1 MARVS
6 RHQGGKR
13 GNFTEVGMSAWFAGV
28 AARSPKGARPLP
40 PAHDTAAASPTS
52 APPPCRRRTL
62 CAGRGRAPP
71 PPAASAP
78 DLDALLGGLE
88 APEIEA
94 DLADVQAAA
103 GAVFDAAGIART
115 FRNDGAALLALRE
128 GAALVDRSHWGRL
141 RLAGPDRAAFLA
153 GQSTAD
159 VAALA
164 SGQGCETVLVDAQ
177 ARCVDVATVLAQ
189 GEGLLLLLSPGTSA
203 AVRARLERVI
213 FPADRVE
220 LSDVAPRTAV
230 FSLLGPGADA
240 LLAALKAG
248 ALVGAPRGAHAVLG
262 FAGRPVVAAVGGG
275 LDGLAPG
282 YTLVADESVAAELWR
297 ALAVRGATP
306 MGAAAFEVARVLGG
320 RPAPGAEL
328 TEEFNPLEAGLYA
341 AVSLAKGCYIGQ
353 ETLAKV
359 HGRGALRRQ
368 LWGLDLAAPAA
379 VGDAVFLAAELAA
392 DAGAKAIGAITSY
405 VDAPDGR
412 HAALAYLRCRRGGEA
427 LELEGIAVVAGGSA
441 GRVVALPCATRA
453 FEDGAG
459 PAGSGGAEA
468 EAAAAAA
475 AAEAEAAEEARRAEK
490 LAAMQ
495 ARLAAWQAEQDG
507 ED

>member
-1 MARVS
+1 
-6 RHQGGKR
+6 
-13 GNFTEVGMSAWFAGV
+13 MSSSSAFAT
-28 AARSPKGARPLP
+28 RSPQGARPLP
-40 PAHDTAAASPTS
+40 PAHDTAAAAC
-52 APPPCRRRTL
+52 APPPCRRRRLLAART
-62 CAGRGRAPP
+62 RAPP

-78 DLDALLGGLE
+78 DLDALLGGLQ

-103 GAVFDAAGIART
+103 GAVFDAAGVART

-141 RLAGPDRAAFLA
+141 RLAGPERAAFLA

-159 VAALA
+159 VVALTP
-164 SGQGCETVLVDAQ
+164 GQGCETVLVDAQ
-177 ARCVDVATVLAQ
+177 ARCIDVATVLAQ

-220 LSDVAPRTAV
+220 LSDIAPRTAM

-262 FAGRPVVAAVGGG
+262 FAGRPVLAAVGGG

-282 YTLVADESVAAELWR
+282 YTLVADESVAAELWHT
-297 ALAVRGATP
+297 LARGATP

-392 DAGAKAIGAITSY
+392 DTGAKAIGTITSY

-427 LELEGIAVVAGGSA
+427 IELEGVAVVVDGSA
-441 GRVVALPCATRA
+441 GRVMALPCATRA
-453 FEDGAG
+453 FEDDAG
-459 PAGSGGAEA
+459 PAGGGGAEA

-475 AAEAEAAEEARRAEK
+475 AAEAEAVEEARRAEK